1 MWIEQA
7 EAETQYRAE
16 GSALEALAALRTQ
29 IWQLLTQDFT
39 QPAAALPAQIRTVT
53 QDLADLV
60 RRTPDA
66 VLYSLLLDETASYAQ
81 VHPMMVGAICA
92 LLSARCGFD
101 EATRQTMIAAALTCN
116 IGMLALHEVAAT
128 QAGALSPEQQ
138 TVAREHPL
146 KSATLLKAAG
156 VTDALWLT
164 IVTQHHERP
173 DGAGYPHGLRGQA
186 LCRPA
191 RLVALA
197 DVYTAMV
204 LPRHYR
210 DGIHAQ
216 QALREIFLQRG
227 SQIDAALAAD
237 FINELGVFPPGIF
250 VRLDNGEIGVVL
262 QRGVQR
268 ASQPLVSCFKS
279 PQGSVYPRPVRRDTA
294 EHAAYG
300 IAEVLRRQPLPC
312 SLQSLWK
319 AA

>member
-1 MWIEQA
+1 MRI
-7 EAETQYRAE
+7 RAPE
-16 GSALEALAALRTQ
+16 VEPKNRAPGHALETLAALRAQ
-29 IWQLLTQDFT
+29 IWQLLKQDFAQPSAALPVQVRALTQDFS
-39 QPAAALPAQIRTVT
+39 
-53 QDLADLV
+53 DLV

-66 VLYSLLLDETASYAQ
+66 VLGSLLLDETASYAQ
-81 VHPMMVGAICA
+81 VHPVMVAAICA
-92 LLSARCGFD
+92 LLSERCGFD
-101 EATRQTMIAAALTCN
+101 EVTRQTTIAAALTCN
-116 IGMLALHEVAAT
+116 IGMLTLHEVAAT
-128 QAGALSPEQQ
+128 QAGALSPVQQ
-138 TVAREHPL
+138 AVAHEHPL
-146 KSATLLKAAG
+146 KSAALLKTAG
-156 VTDALWLT
+156 VSDPLWLT

-173 DGAGYPHGLRGQA
+173 DGTGYPHGLRGQA

-204 LPRHYR
+204 LPRHHR

-227 SQIDAALAAD
+227 AQIDAALAAD

-262 QRGVQR
+262 QRGAQR

-294 EHAAYG
+294 EHTAFG

>member
-1 MWIEQA
+1 MQGEKT
-7 EAETQYRAE
+7 ETNAHRRAD
-16 GSALEALAALRTQ
+16 GSALETLAVLRTQ

-39 QPAAALPAQIRTVT
+39 QPASTLPAQIRDFTREFVE
-53 QDLADLV
+53 LL
-60 RRTPDA
+60 RHTPDA
-66 VLYSLLLDETASYAQ
+66 VLYSLLLDETVSYAQ
-81 VHPMMVGAICA
+81 VHPVMVGAICA
-92 LLSARCGFD
+92 LLGERCGFD
-101 EATRQTMIAAALTCN
+101 EATRRTTVAAALTCN
-116 IGMLALHEVAAT
+116 LGMLALHETAAN
-128 QAGALSPEQQ
+128 QAGALSPAQLSI
-138 TVAREHPL
+138 AHEHPL
-146 KSATLLKAAG
+146 KSAALLETAG

-173 DGAGYPHGLRGQA
+173 DGTGYPHGLRGQA

-197 DVYTAMV
+197 DVYAAMV

-227 SQIDAALAAD
+227 AQIDASLAAD

-262 QRGVQR
+262 QRGRQR

-279 PQGSVYPRPVRRDTA
+279 PQGSVYAHPVCRDTA
-294 EHAAYG
+294 ERAAFG